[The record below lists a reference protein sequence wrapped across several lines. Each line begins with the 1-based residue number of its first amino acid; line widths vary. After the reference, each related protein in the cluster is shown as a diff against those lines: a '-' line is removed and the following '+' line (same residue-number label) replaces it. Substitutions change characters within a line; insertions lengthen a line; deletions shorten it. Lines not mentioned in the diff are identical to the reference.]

1 MRKKKIVEDAIDEVD
16 SNITTRQIASKPIQ
30 SLFDNVFCTYN
41 SDYDDSYIKWLLED
55 EKNLL
60 VPVLTLESKITRP
73 KLKLKSV
80 DELLTNASIPDD
92 YVTGTTVIEN
102 TDEEEAITIL

>member
-1 MRKKKIVEDAIDEVD
+1 MVEDVIDEVD
-16 SNITTRQIASKPIQ
+16 SNTTPKQTASKPIQ

-55 EKNLL
+55 EKGIL

-80 DELLTNASIPDD
+80 DELLANASIPDD
-92 YVTGTTVIEN
+92 YVTGNTV
-102 TDEEEAITIL
+102 TDGTEEEEAITIL